1 MASGAAVA
9 NQGRGKYPVV
19 DALNRD
25 WSVLADRHR
34 GLVARW
40 ALRDEAF
47 IDCVS
52 LDDVLFAVQLRPDAV
67 LRALLTEVSKGD
79 ELAGRVVLQAM
90 IGRMVRMAIRD
101 PKASIDEYISALWC
115 QIQNYPLASR
125 PNRVAAN
132 LSMDTFKSLRREQRW
147 LLHYEILQWPPQMFV
162 DELGSGTEATLESRR
177 HRGEGR
183 CVGPRHSSS
192 WLSAQSHRLR
202 DTNLAGEHLS
212 RRARSSSGEPSL
224 SIHSRC
230 GAGALQSSRT
240 QTRRPCS

>member
-1 MASGAAVA
+1 MA

-162 DELGSGTEATLESRR
+162 DELGSGTEATWNLDGTEAKDDVSARDILQAGCRHNLIDSETQILLENIYLEGLDPRAVSRR
-177 HRGEGR
+177 YRSTPGAVRVR
-183 CVGPRHSSS
+183 CSRAVRKLADH
-192 WLSAQSHRLR
+192 AR
-202 DTNLAGEHLS
+202 DLVEA
-212 RRARSSSGEPSL
+212 A
-224 SIHSRC
+224 
-230 GAGALQSSRT
+230 
-240 QTRRPCS
+240 

>member
-1 MASGAAVA
+1 MNRNLRRSTLRPIRTLARTESIEGLNSRSTVCCQTTLCGAPHPLWPPVDRQHRGPNGQHRPRFGQHPRQHRLGTVVPGPRWGECVASGAAVA

-101 PKASIDEYISALWC
+101 PKAGIDEYISALWC

-125 PNRVAAN
+125 PNRDCGESLDGHLQVPASRTALATSLRDPAVAAA
-132 LSMDTFKSLRREQRW
+132 D
-147 LLHYEILQWPPQMFV
+147 V
-162 DELGSGTEATLESRR
+162 
-177 HRGEGR
+177 
-183 CVGPRHSSS
+183 
-192 WLSAQSHRLR
+192 
-202 DTNLAGEHLS
+202 
-212 RRARSSSGEPSL
+212 
-224 SIHSRC
+224 C
-230 GAGALQSSRT
+230 G
-240 QTRRPCS
+240 

>member
-9 NQGRGKYPVV
+9 DQGRGQYPVV

-40 ALRDEAF
+40 ALRYEAF

-67 LRALLTEVSKGD
+67 LRALLTEVSNGD

-125 PNRVAAN
+125 PDRVAAN
-132 LSMDTFKSLRREQRW
+132 LSMDTFKSLRREQRGCFTTRSCSGRRRCSW
-147 LLHYEILQWPPQMFV
+147 MNSAREPGATWNL
-162 DELGSGTEATLESRR
+162 DGTEAKDDVSARDILQAGCRHHLIDAETQILLESIYL
-177 HRGEGR
+177 EG
-183 CVGPRHSSS
+183 
-192 WLSAQSHRLR
+192 
-202 DTNLAGEHLS
+202 
-212 RRARSSSGEPSL
+212 
-224 SIHSRC
+224 SIPER
-230 GAGALQSSRT
+230 
-240 QTRRPCS
+240 